1 MLMLE
6 MESDDEGYSDKVSLQ
21 RLSETQ
27 RAEMAVQLLLTVSS
41 ATLSQVTARL
51 LPLTMRDFVSA
62 LPGEIALRILCW
74 MCVTRMG
81 DGVSSLVRDSC
92 ASTTINS
99 NNNSNNNPASLL
111 AVCLRV
117 SRRWNAIASDFTCWK
132 TAFECAWP
140 ESVSSVRPA
149 AHNKTRVDESCPE
162 MVDWKYAYRQRLLL
176 ERNWINGDFSTHEIS
191 NAHNEAIYCLQFDE
205 EKIISGSRDNTVQ
218 VFDTATLA
226 HRHTLVGHSGSVLC
240 LQFDDSILITGSS
253 DSTIMVWNL
262 PSTKPSSAATAAT
275 QPPSNTLS
283 PTRILK
289 SHKQSVLNIKFD
301 SRWIVSCSKDKTI
314 KVWSQTDGS
323 LLRTLKG
330 HKAAVNAVQFK
341 GNVCV
346 SASGDRTI
354 KVWNLETG
362 ETLKT
367 LVGHLRGIAC
377 IQFDGNVIVSGS
389 SDRTIRIWN
398 VHTGQ
403 LIRTLEGHTELVRT
417 LQFDQTRIVSG
428 SYDRSI
434 KIWDMKSGAHLF
446 SLDAHQN
453 RVFKVQFNACRIVS
467 CSQDQRIIVW
477 DFSKGADVSCFS

>member
-1 MLMLE
+1 
-6 MESDDEGYSDKVSLQ
+6 
-21 RLSETQ
+21 
-27 RAEMAVQLLLTVSS
+27 
-41 ATLSQVTARL
+41 
-51 LPLTMRDFVSA
+51 
-62 LPGEIALRILCW
+62 
-74 MCVTRMG
+74 
-81 DGVSSLVRDSC
+81 
-92 ASTTINS
+92 
-99 NNNSNNNPASLL
+99 
-111 AVCLRV
+111 
-117 SRRWNAIASDFTCWK
+117 
-132 TAFECAWP
+132 
-140 ESVSSVRPA
+140 
-149 AHNKTRVDESCPE
+149 

-176 ERNWINGDFSTHEIS
+176 ERNWINGDFSSHEIS

-205 EKIISGSRDNTVQ
+205 DKIISGSRDNTVQ

-240 LQFDDSILITGSS
+240 LQFDDSILVTGSS

-262 PSTKPSSAATAAT
+262 PSTKPSSAATATT
-275 QPPSNTLS
+275 QPPSTTLS

-389 SDRTIRIWN
+389 SDKTIRIWN

-434 KIWDMKSGAHLF
+434 KIWNIVFTDIFEVGDVNRGGKKFDRVSRLNATSEAADTEIILDINTEIYPIKISDKF
-446 SLDAHQN
+446 TLTLATSLSLDAVAAAPSTTASKKETW
-453 RVFKVQFNACRIVS
+453 RDTSSSGKSLADDYEYVMYGKVYKYDESGGKNLATVYISFGGLLLVVS
-467 CSQDQRIIVW
+467 GEPIDLLVGQEVYLLMRKNS
-477 DFSKGADVSCFS
+477 